1 MTEFEKIVTKRRVYG
16 RRQFIKGMGVGALYL
31 AGGPLLAACARA
43 AEELAPTPEELA
55 LAGPLN
61 FSNWPFYI
69 DEQTNNDFESE
80 FGVSVNYIEDINDN
94 EEFFAIMQP
103 LLSAGE
109 DTGRDIIVLTD
120 WMAARLINL
129 GWLEKLDKNNIP
141 NWELLREGLRNVAF
155 DPNRDYSL
163 PWQSGFTAIGYNPTL
178 TGRKLTKLDDIFDP
192 AFAGHVTMLS
202 EMRDTVGLTMLG
214 MGLDPS
220 TATVDDAGAAVA
232 KIKEHI
238 DNGHIRRFTGN
249 DYGTELTTGDAWVA
263 YAWSGDVIQ
272 LKLDNPDLEWLF
284 PEEGFML
291 WSDNMLI
298 PKNAQHKTTA
308 EAYMNFFYRPEI
320 QAQAEAFVW
329 FIPPVR
335 HDLVKEEIVKIEET
349 PGELSENPLIFPTEE
364 DLANAFIFKPL
375 DEEEE
380 RQINELFETVVLA
393 LY

>member
-1 MTEFEKIVTKRRVYG
+1 MTEFEKIRM
-16 RRQFIKGMGVGALYL
+16 RRQAYTRRDFLKGMGVGALSV
-31 AGGPLLAACARA
+31 AAGPLLAACARA
-43 AEELAPTPEELA
+43 TEELAPTPEELA

-61 FSNWPFYI
+61 FSNWPYYI
-69 DEQTNNDFESE
+69 DEETNSDFESE

-94 EEFFAIMQP
+94 EEFFAVMQP

-109 DTGRDIIVLTD
+109 DSGRDIIVLTD
-120 WMAARLINL
+120 WMVSRFINL
-129 GWLEKLDKNNIP
+129 GWLDKLDKSNIP
-141 NWELLREGLRNVAF
+141 NAELLRDGLRNVAF

-178 TGRKLTKLDDIFDP
+178 TGRKLTSLSEIFDP
-192 AFAGHVTMLS
+192 AFAGRVTMLS
-202 EMRDTVGLTMLG
+202 EMRDTLGLTMLG
-214 MGLDPS
+214 LGLDPS
-220 TATVDDAGAAVA
+220 TATVEDAEAAVA

-298 PKNAQHKTTA
+298 PKGAQHKATA
-308 EAYMNFFYRPEI
+308 EAYMDFVYRPEI
-320 QAQAEAFVW
+320 QAQIENFVW
-329 FIPPVR
+329 FIPPVK
-335 HDLVKEEIVKIEET
+335 HDLVKEEIAKIEET

-364 DLANAFIFKPL
+364 DLANAHIFKPL
-375 DEEEE
+375 DEDEEA
-380 RQINELFETVVLA
+380 QMIELFESVA
-393 LY
+393 LDLY

>member
-1 MTEFEKIVTKRRVYG
+1 MTEFEKIGTTRRAYT
-16 RRQFIKGMGVGALYL
+16 RRDFLKGVGVGALSV
-31 AGGPLLAACARA
+31 AAGPLLAACARA
-43 AEELAPTPEELA
+43 TEELAQTPEELA

-61 FSNWPFYI
+61 FSNWPYYI
-69 DEQTNNDFESE
+69 DEQTNSDFESE

-109 DTGRDIIVLTD
+109 DSDRDIIVLTD
-120 WMAARLINL
+120 WMVSRFINL
-129 GWLEKLDKNNIP
+129 GWLEKLDKSNIP
-141 NWELLREGLRNVAF
+141 NAELLRDGLRNVAF

-178 TGRKLTKLDDIFDP
+178 TGRKLTSLSEIFDP
-192 AFAGHVTMLS
+192 AFSGRVTMLS
-202 EMRDTVGLTMLG
+202 EMRDTLGLTMLG
-214 MGLDPS
+214 LGLDPS
-220 TATVDDAGAAVA
+220 TATVDDAEAAVA

-272 LKLDNPDLEWLF
+272 LQLDNPDLEWLF

-298 PKNAQHKTTA
+298 PKGAQHKATA
-308 EAYMNFFYRPEI
+308 EAYMDFVYRPEI
-320 QAQAEAFVW
+320 QAQIEAFVW
-329 FIPPVR
+329 FIPPVK
-335 HDLVKEEIVKIEET
+335 HDLVKEEIIKIEET

-364 DLANAFIFKPL
+364 DLANAHIFKPL
-375 DEEEE
+375 DEDEEA
-380 RQINELFETVVLA
+380 QMIELFESVALA

>member
-1 MTEFEKIVTKRRVYG
+1 
-16 RRQFIKGMGVGALYL
+16 MGLSALYM
-31 AGGPLLAACARA
+31 AGGPFLAACARA
-43 AEELAPTPEELA
+43 ADELGVTPEELA

-69 DEQTNNDFESE
+69 DEQTNLDFESE

-109 DTGRDIIVLTD
+109 DSGRDIIVLTD
-120 WMAARLINL
+120 WMVARFINL
-129 GWLEKLDKNNIP
+129 GWLDKLDKNNIP
-141 NWELLREGLRNVAF
+141 NAELLRDGLTNVAF
-155 DPNRDYSL
+155 DPNREYSL

-178 TGRKLTKLDDIFDP
+178 TGRKLTSLDEIFDP

-202 EMRDTVGLTMLG
+202 EMRDTLGLTMLG
-214 MGLDPS
+214 MGL
-220 TATVDDAGAAVA
+220 
-232 KIKEHI
+232 
-238 DNGHIRRFTGN
+238 TGN
-249 DYGTELTTGDAWVA
+249 DYGTELTTGDSWVS

-272 LKLDNPDLEWLF
+272 LQLDNPDLEWLF

-298 PKNAQHKTTA
+298 PKGAQHKATA
-308 EAYMNFFYRPEI
+308 EAYMNFVYRPEI
-320 QAQAEAFVW
+320 QAQMEAFVW
-329 FIPPVR
+329 FIPPVQ

-375 DEEEE
+375 DEDEEA
-380 RQINELFETVVLA
+380 QMIELFESVALA